1 MISISLETA
10 IVFIVFAV
18 LAIVVICIN
27 DHIKDKKAA
36 KADVDV
42 DQEGNEKEPETVDQ
56 SIAPDATPV
65 IWDPVHQTFIDTAEE
80 ITEPESDHDYEDIA
94 DAIPEVDPGQPEL
107 PTEIINEDHHI
118 VLDEVPGSSEEM
130 FEAHMQI
137 KVGDTKT
144 AAWPDMT
151 MVSEPTKAE
160 VVESPE
166 ATDKKQSDIDPIES
180 DAL

>member
-1 MISISLETA
+1 MISISLETG
-10 IVFIVFAV
+10 IVLIVFAV
-18 LAIVVICIN
+18 LAIVVTCIN

-36 KADVDV
+36 KADVD
-42 DQEGNEKEPETVDQ
+42 QEGDEKEPETVDQ

-65 IWDPVHQTFIDTAEE
+65 IWDPVHQTFIDTTEE

-94 DAIPEVDPGQPEL
+94 DAIPEVDSGQPEL

-166 ATDKKQSDIDPIES
+166 ATEKKQSDIDPIES